1 MRSNE
6 ISSLNPYPHQHI
18 DILDTEVAYMET
30 GSGDPIVFLHGNP
43 TTSYLWRNVIPH
55 LESLGRCLAPDLI
68 GAGESGNMPSGSY
81 RFSDHIK
88 YMDEWFE
95 KLKITKN
102 VILVVHD
109 WGAAIG
115 VNRAYRF
122 PEQVKGI
129 VYMEAMVRPRY
140 WSDMP
145 EMRVEIFKK
154 LRSPEGDEMVMNTNY
169 FVEKM
174 LFELGVVRELS
185 DDEKEAYRK
194 PTEDHEKRMMTLQWA
209 REIPFEG
216 EPEDNHRLVKAYSD
230 FLCESRNLPKLFI
243 NCEQGHALAGDAR
256 EFCRKWPNQT
266 EISFPG
272 RHYVQEDFPHEIG
285 KAIADFSEKIWT

>member
-1 MRSNE
+1 MQSRG
-6 ISSLNPYPHQHI
+6 ISPHKPYAYRHI
-18 DILDTEVAYMET
+18 NILDTNVAYIES
-30 GSGDPIVFLHGNP
+30 GAGDPIVFLHGNP

-55 LESLGRCLAPDLI
+55 LEGLGRCLAPDLI

-81 RFSDHIK
+81 RFSEHIK
-88 YMDEWFE
+88 YIDEWFE
-95 KLKITKN
+95 KLEITKN
-102 VILVVHD
+102 VVLVLHD

-115 VNRAYRF
+115 FNRAYRF
-122 PEQVKGI
+122 PNQIKGI

-140 WSDMP
+140 WSDMS
-145 EMRVEIFKK
+145 EKRVEIFKK
-154 LRSPEGDEMVMNTNY
+154 LRSPEGDEMVMNTNF

-185 DDEKEAYRK
+185 EEEKEAYRR
-194 PTEDHEKRMMTLQWA
+194 PTEDPVKRMLTLQWA

-216 EPEDNHRLVKAYSD
+216 EPEDNYKLVKAYSD
-230 FLCESRNLPKLFI
+230 YLCESCDLPKLFI
-243 NCEQGHALAGDAR
+243 NCEEGHALAGEAR

-266 EISFPG
+266 EMSLKG

-285 KAIADFSEKIWT
+285 EAIVDFVKKIRV